1 MGRNEGESVESRLN
15 RNLGGEFAMSV
26 RLDLLKDTIATAS
39 ENYKDNVRAF
49 AVLDDKARR
58 DWS

>member
-1 MGRNEGESVESRLN
+1 
-15 RNLGGEFAMSV
+15 MSV